1 MNEALIEIIRSV
13 TENEEIEITED
24 TELVDDLELSSLEFF
39 SLVTQ
44 IENRFRIKISDREV
58 QELETVG
65 DIVELIGC

>member
-13 TENEEIEITED
+13 TENEEIEITEE

-65 DIVELIGC
+65 DLVALLE

>member
-1 MNEALIEIIRSV
+1 MNEELIEIIRSV
-13 TENEEIEITED
+13 TENEEIGITEE

-44 IENRFRIKISDREV
+44 VENHFGIKISDREV

-65 DIVELIGC
+65 DLMELIK

>member
-13 TENEEIEITED
+13 TENEEIEITEE

-44 IENRFRIKISDREV
+44 IENRFQIKISDREV

-65 DIVELIGC
+65 DLVALLE

>member
-13 TENEEIEITED
+13 TENEEIEITEEI
-24 TELVDDLELSSLEFF
+24 ELVDDLELSSLEFF

-44 IENRFRIKISDREV
+44 IENRFQIKISDREV

-65 DIVELIGC
+65 DLVALLE